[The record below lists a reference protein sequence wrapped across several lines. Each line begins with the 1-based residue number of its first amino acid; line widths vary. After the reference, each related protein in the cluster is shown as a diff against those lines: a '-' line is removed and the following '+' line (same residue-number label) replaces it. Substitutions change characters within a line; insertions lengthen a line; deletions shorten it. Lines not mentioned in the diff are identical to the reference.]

1 MSTSID
7 VVEFQLGD
15 EHYSLDIQ
23 IVREIVEM
31 MPVTPLP
38 RAPQYLVG
46 IINLRGEITNIIDLR
61 SLLGLPGSGKT
72 EGQKI
77 VVLMPDA
84 TGGSN
89 IGIIVDD
96 VHSVIQVRGEDVEP
110 INEGITS
117 SISSYVRGIIKIGHE
132 GDGKSKALIIWLD
145 VQKVINDL
153 GECRS
158 IPQDHKD

>member
-1 MSTSID
+1 MAASID
-7 VVEFQLGD
+7 VVEFQLGK
-15 EHYSLDIQ
+15 EHYALDIQ
-23 IVREIVEM
+23 IAREIVEM
-31 MPVTPLP
+31 MPITPLP
-38 RAPQYLVG
+38 RAPRYLAG

-61 SLLGLPGSGKT
+61 DLLGLPGSDEG

-84 TGGSN
+84 AGGSN

-96 VHSVIQVRGEDVEP
+96 VHSVIQVRDTDIER

-117 SISSYVRGIIKIGHE
+117 SISSYVKGIIKIGRE
-132 GDGKSKALIIWLD
+132 GNEKAKTLIIWLD

-153 GECRS
+153 GNYQNA
-158 IPQDHKD
+158 P

>member
-1 MSTSID
+1 MAASID
-7 VVEFQLGD
+7 VVEFQLGE
-15 EHYSLDIQ
+15 EHYALDIQ
-23 IVREIVEM
+23 IAREIVEM
-31 MPVTPLP
+31 MPITPLP
-38 RAPQYLVG
+38 RAPRYLAG

-61 SLLGLPGSGKT
+61 NLLGLPESDGM

-84 TGGSN
+84 AGGSN

-96 VHSVIQVRGEDVEP
+96 VHSVIQVREEDIER

-117 SISSYVRGIIKIGHE
+117 SISSYVKGIIKIGCE
-132 GDGKSKALIIWLD
+132 GDEKAKTLIIWLD

-153 GECRS
+153 GNYQNA
-158 IPQDHKD
+158 P

>member
-1 MSTSID
+1 MAASID
-7 VVEFQLGD
+7 VVEFQLGK
-15 EHYSLDIQ
+15 EHYALDIQ
-23 IVREIVEM
+23 IAREIVEM
-31 MPVTPLP
+31 MPITPLP
-38 RAPQYLVG
+38 RAPRYLAG

-61 SLLGLPGSGKT
+61 DLLGLPGSDEA

-77 VVLMPDA
+77 VVLMPDT

-96 VHSVIQVRGEDVEP
+96 VHSVIQVRDTDIER

-117 SISSYVRGIIKIGHE
+117 SISSYVKGIIKIGRE
-132 GDGKSKALIIWLD
+132 GSEKTKTLIIWLD

-153 GECRS
+153 GNYQNV
-158 IPQDHKD
+158 P